1 MKILIISNMYPN
13 KKHVNYGIFVRNFKD
28 DLENNSI
35 ETELVAIKGKGK
47 TIFQKLYKYIV
58 FITSS
63 MFKILQNKYDLIYI
77 HYAQHSVFPLA
88 LVQKFKKI
96 KKPIVINAHGD
107 DVFDDGLISKFVCDS
122 IKNAELIVVPSP
134 YFKNI
139 VFKKYKNSSIFISP
153 SGGID
158 TKLFRPK
165 SDFLNY
171 KKQEILQLGYV
182 SRIDEGKGWDTLL
195 EAIYRLIQEY
205 NFNSFHLTV
214 AGHGK
219 DEGNFKNKVKEF
231 NLEKYVNYIGLKKQ
245 AELPIVYQN
254 LDLFIFP
261 SFRESLGL
269 CGLEAMA
276 CGIPVLGSNIAG
288 IASYITDGYNGLL
301 FTPKDEIDLSNKIID
316 FNHLNNDKIIELK
329 KNAISTAIKYD
340 SKKIGKELLSKLK
353 ETYNEYNHG

>member
-1 MKILIISNMYPN
+1 MKILILSNMYPSAT
-13 KKHVNYGIFVRNFKD
+13 HVNYGIFVKNFENGLLD
-28 DLENNSI
+28 DGI
-35 ETELVAIKGKGK
+35 KIDKIVIKGKGEN
-47 TIFQKLYKYIV
+47 IFSKIIKY
-58 FITSS
+58 FIFVSFS
-63 MFKILQNKYDLIYI
+63 VYKILKQDYDIIYI
-77 HYAQHSVFPLA
+77 HYAEHSVFPLSI
-88 LVQKFKKI
+88 VQKFKNI
-96 KKPIVINAHGD
+96 KKPIIINTHGD
-107 DVFDDGLISKFVCDS
+107 DVFSNSLISKFVFNS
-122 IKNAELIVVPSP
+122 IKNANLLVVPSK
-134 YFKNI
+134 YFYG
-139 VFKKYKNSSIFISP
+139 VVSKKYNNKNIFISP